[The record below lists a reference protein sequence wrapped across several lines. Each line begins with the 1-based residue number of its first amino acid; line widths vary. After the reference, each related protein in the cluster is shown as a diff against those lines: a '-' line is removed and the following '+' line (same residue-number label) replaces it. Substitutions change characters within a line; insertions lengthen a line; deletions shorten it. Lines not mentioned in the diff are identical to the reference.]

1 MIAQSQVLWVSWDA
15 VYTLVSMNT
24 LLQEVS
30 PLVWPGMDQSE
41 SFYAWVVSGFSIG
54 AVTGSIGAAPLL
66 KLFPYRYCFLFSF
79 SLGIFGNI
87 LYALAD
93 PSRAWFVL
101 VGRLLTGVTFGLVI
115 SLQLAYI
122 GETAI
127 EDVARPQNT
136 KPRKT
141 LKDKLY
147 LSYSF
152 VNASSYMFGPGMLC

>member
-1 MIAQSQVLWVSWDA
+1 
-15 VYTLVSMNT
+15 
-24 LLQEVS
+24 
-30 PLVWPGMDQSE
+30 MDQSE

-87 LYALAD
+87 LYALGD
-93 PSRAWFVL
+93 PSQAWFVL

-122 GETAI
+122 GETAV
-127 EDVARPQNT
+127 EDIAQPQNT

-152 VNASSYMFGPGMLC
+152 VNASSYMFGPGTYAVLEGNHGSLLNFPWYGYVMT